1 MPALPGFMEVLTWR
15 LELKHSGGNSCCIP
29 DGAKGGGMGVLW
41 AIPAAPPNPRQPSPE
56 DIQRGEST
64 ETPGVPWHG
73 GTLAGTLSQ
82 HRTHGWARAGS
93 WHHSTYR
100 PPRSHHSEHTSH
112 MWTSPLGSERTHT
125 HSRTLGE
132 LDIQTLFFFYF
143 SFFFGF
149 SGFSCI
155 SQNFLPAGKRRAGLS
170 VPRDG
175 CCWEGSIALATPPI

>member
-1 MPALPGFMEVLTWR
+1 MTLCKFCSIIVKTSLGHQHHFQ
-15 LELKHSGGNSCCIP
+15 LKSKPQPHPSYCDKNLLYP
-29 DGAKGGGMGVLW
+29 R
-41 AIPAAPPNPRQPSPE
+41 PNQHR
-56 DIQRGEST
+56 EST
-64 ETPGVPWHG
+64 ETQGVPWRG

-132 LDIQTLFFFYF
+132 LDIQTLFFFL
-143 SFFFGF
+143 FFFLF
-149 SGFSCI
+149 WFFCFLAASLKTSSPLESGELGSLCRGMAA
-155 SQNFLPAGKRRAGLS
+155 AGRGASRWP
-170 VPRDG
+170 PRQSEQRG
-175 CCWEGSIALATPPI
+175 